1 MPIAYVLLMKLEKNL
16 KNIRNWDDNLFKM
29 FLSITGIT
37 SLQHTPCTT
46 HKTLPFMDKR
56 DISEGNHGICDY
68 SYIPI
73 SGQWYKVE
81 GQDVLTNESLVSFF
95 TCGTE
100 VPIWVRL
107 QGQSLLVSQKRNPT
121 DIFKLM
127 YTHEIIW
134 YIF

>member
-1 MPIAYVLLMKLEKNL
+1 MIIFL
-16 KNIRNWDDNLFKM
+16 KCF

-46 HKTLPFMDKR
+46 HKTLPFMEKR
-56 DISEGNHGICDY
+56 DISEGNHGICDN
-68 SYIPI
+68 SHIPI

-81 GQDVLTNESLVSFF
+81 GQDILTNESLVSFF

-107 QGQSLLVSQKRNPT
+107 QGQSLLVSQIRNST
-121 DIFKLM
+121 EKSRF
-127 YTHEIIW
+127 IISRL
-134 YIF
+134 